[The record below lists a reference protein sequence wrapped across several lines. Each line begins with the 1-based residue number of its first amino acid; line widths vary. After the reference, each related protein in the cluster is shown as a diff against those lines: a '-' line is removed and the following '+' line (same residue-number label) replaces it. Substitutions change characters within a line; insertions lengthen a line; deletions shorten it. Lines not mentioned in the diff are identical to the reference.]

1 MGLRDLF
8 GASDLPI
15 GVELHAGGVRML
27 QGRVSRAG
35 SSVRAAAVVPVN
47 DKGRTAEDLS
57 FIDDL
62 VNAVGRGMTLGRF
75 AGRDV
80 VVGLDGRV
88 VRTRSVRQARLNDA
102 DIEKAV
108 RLDAPSR
115 LGFVENEGCEIGW
128 LRAGEVRQGDEVK
141 DELIYVGARLS
152 PLDRLLEG
160 LLAHGLNPV
169 AVEPSF
175 TASARCHTRT
185 LRRASDEA
193 VSRIIVDVG
202 ECTTEV
208 MVTRGRVIAFYK
220 QIEVGGRAMTKMAA
234 ERLGLDPATVADL
247 RQRRMSGVAGR
258 DGAIDAKVERALF
271 DAVRPLMNDL
281 AQEVTL
287 CLRYYSVTFR
297 GSRPDGVIVVG
308 QDAAEPNL
316 ASTLGEALHV
326 PASVGRALD
335 GFDLSRVGGVIDGS
349 TGGPQWGVCVGLT
362 TRVREQ
368 TASKR
373 DRAWKVRAAA

>member
-1 MGLRDLF
+1 MGLRDVF

-27 QGRVSRAG
+27 QGRVSRSG

-47 DKGRTAEDLS
+47 DKARNAEDLS

-62 VNAVGRGMTLGRF
+62 VNAVGRGITLGRF
-75 AGRDV
+75 SGRDV

-88 VRTRSVRQARLNDA
+88 VRTRSVRQAKLGDD

-108 RLDAPSR
+108 RLDAPTR

-128 LRAGEVRQGDEVK
+128 IRAGEVRQGDEVK

-160 LLAHGLNPV
+160 LLSLGLNPV

-208 MVTRGRVIAFYK
+208 MVTRGRLIAFYK
-220 QIEVGGRAMTKMAA
+220 QIEVGGRAMTRMAA
-234 ERLGLDPATVADL
+234 ERLGLEPATVADL
-247 RQRRMSGVAGR
+247 RQRRMSAAASSEGP
-258 DGAIDAKVERALF
+258 IDAKVERALY

-308 QDAAEPNL
+308 QDAAEPQL
-316 ASTLGEALHV
+316 AETLSEALHV
-326 PASVGRALD
+326 PATVGRALD
-335 GFDLSRVGGVIDGS
+335 GFDLSRVNGVIDAS
-349 TGGPQWGVCVGLT
+349 TGGPQWGACVGLT

-368 TASKR
+368 SASKR
-373 DRAWKVRAAA
+373 ERTWKVRAAA

>member
-1 MGLRDLF
+1 
-8 GASDLPI
+8 
-15 GVELHAGGVRML
+15 
-27 QGRVSRAG
+27 
-35 SSVRAAAVVPVN
+35 
-47 DKGRTAEDLS
+47 
-57 FIDDL
+57 
-62 VNAVGRGMTLGRF
+62 
-75 AGRDV
+75 
-80 VVGLDGRV
+80 
-88 VRTRSVRQARLNDA
+88 
-102 DIEKAV
+102 
-108 RLDAPSR
+108 
-115 LGFVENEGCEIGW
+115 
-128 LRAGEVRQGDEVK
+128 
-141 DELIYVGARLS
+141 
-152 PLDRLLEG
+152 
-160 LLAHGLNPV
+160 
-169 AVEPSF
+169 
-175 TASARCHTRT
+175 
-185 LRRASDEA
+185 

-247 RQRRMSGVAGR
+247 RQRRMSGVSGR
-258 DGAIDAKVERALF
+258 DSAIDAKVERALF

-316 ASTLGEALHV
+316 AATLGDALHV

-335 GFDLSRVGGVIDGS
+335 GFDLSRVGGVIDAS

-373 DRAWKVRAAA
+373 DRTWKVRAAA

>member
-1 MGLRDLF
+1 MPLRDLF

-27 QGRVSRAG
+27 QARASRAG
-35 SSVRAAAVVPVN
+35 SSVRAAAVVPVD

-62 VNAVGRGMTLGRF
+62 VNGVGRGMTLGRF
-75 AGRDV
+75 SGRDV
-80 VVGLDGRV
+80 VVGLDSRV
-88 VRTRSVRQARLNDA
+88 VRTRSIRQAKLGAEDL
-102 DIEKAV
+102 EKAV

-128 LRAGEVRQGDEVK
+128 LRAGEVRQGDEIK
-141 DELIYVGARLS
+141 DELIYLGARLA

-160 LLAHGLNPV
+160 LLALGLNPV
-169 AVEPSF
+169 AVEPAF

-202 ECTTEV
+202 DATTEV

-220 QIEVGGRAMTKMAA
+220 QIELGGRAMTRMAA

-247 RQRRMSGVAGR
+247 RRRRMFGGAAGSAEV
-258 DGAIDAKVERALF
+258 DPKVERALF

-297 GSRPDGVIVVG
+297 GSRPEGVIAVG
-308 QDAAEPNL
+308 QDAAEPQL
-316 ASTLGEALHV
+316 AATLGEALHV
-326 PASVGRALD
+326 PATVGRSLD
-335 GFDLSRVGGVIDGS
+335 GYDISRVAGVIDGA
-349 TGGPQWGVCVGLT
+349 TGGPQWGACVGLT

-368 TASKR
+368 NSAR
-373 DRAWKVRAAA
+373 RERAWKVRAAA